1 MENNVPVPGK
11 GQGIASMVLGII
23 GVVCWFFGVIGGVI
37 SIVLGIIGLV
47 LAGNAKKAGYV
58 EGMQKA
64 GFILSLISLIG
75 GAIFCVAVIAC
86 AACVGAIAGTGALA
100 GLS

>member
-1 MENNVPVPGK
+1 MEDKVPVPGK

-23 GVVCWFFGVIGGVI
+23 GMVLLLFGVIGGAI
-37 SIVLGIIGLV
+37 SVVLGIIGLV
-47 LAGNAKKAGYV
+47 LAGNAKKLGYA

-64 GFILSLISLIG
+64 GFILSLLSLIG
-75 GAIFCVAVIAC
+75 GAIFCVLFVACFSALTAAV
-86 AACVGAIAGTGALA
+86 GSGALA